1 METVILMLSPSSPSD
16 SDSDSD
22 SNDELRRRG
31 FTQEQVLTEH
41 DKSASST
48 SSTHDVED
56 TPDTTPAFSFS
67 KSKSAAA
74 SSNTPIPACFTSYDA
89 CMSGTSD
96 CSGHGECAAKW
107 TGSSSSK
114 SKSKSASARA
124 EDGGRDA
131 CYTCRCLHTTEK
143 DSRGRDSL
151 FRWGGAA
158 CQKIDVSTP
167 FWLFA
172 GVTLALVG
180 TVAFSISLLFSVGE
194 QKLPGVIGAGVSRGG
209 AGGK

>member
-1 METVILMLSPSSPSD
+1 MLAAPSASD
-16 SDSDSD
+16 SESDT
-22 SNDELRRRG
+22 NDELRRRG

-41 DKSASST
+41 DKTASST
-48 SSTHDVED
+48 SSTNDDED
-56 TPDTTPAFSFS
+56 TPNTTPAFSFS
-67 KSKSAAA
+67 KSVAA

>member
-1 METVILMLSPSSPSD
+1 METVILMLSPSSP

-48 SSTHDVED
+48 SSTSTNDDED

-107 TGSSSSK
+107 TGSSS